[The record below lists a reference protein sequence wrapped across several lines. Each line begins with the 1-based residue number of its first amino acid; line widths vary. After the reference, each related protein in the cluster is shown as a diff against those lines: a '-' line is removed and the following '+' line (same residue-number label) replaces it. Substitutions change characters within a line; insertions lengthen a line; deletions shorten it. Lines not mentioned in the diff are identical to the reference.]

1 MSAAQAAHAGQ
12 TEALVDAYNAHKRP
26 HSLLEAHQIRM
37 AKEAKAAKKSKSKPD
52 KAKSAG
58 AAAGAAGAAGGAAGG
73 GDANPP
79 CRVRAPHLVAS
90 MHAAARCASQRK
102 TDARHL
108 HTAFIRSRSTAT
120 RTCRRRAR
128 LPT

>member
-79 CRVRAPHLVAS
+79 WRVRAPRRCIDACRD
-90 MHAAARCASQRK
+90 RCASQRK
-102 TDARHL
+102 TDAPHL
-108 HTAFIRSRSTAT
+108 RIAFVRSRSTAT
-120 RTCRRRAR
+120 MTCRRRAR